1 MILKEESQQGTD
13 DFPKNKKKILIVD
26 DDKTI
31 LYILRRF
38 FIGEGYEVL
47 VAKDGL
53 EAKERLKAE
62 RPALVLTDIKMPS
75 FSGIDLIKFIRQNMK
90 GIPIVAMTAYP
101 YLYSEKRNGNEVD
114 AYFIKPF
121 DVDEML
127 STIEKILGA

>member
-1 MILKEESQQGTD
+1 MRLEKESSKVTD

-26 DDKTI
+26 DDETI

-38 FIGEGYEVL
+38 FIGEGFEVL

-53 EAKERLKAE
+53 EALERLKTE
-62 RPALVLTDIKMPS
+62 KLALVLTDIKMPS

-101 YLYSEKRNGNEVD
+101 YLYPEKRNGNEVD
-114 AYFIKPF
+114 AYFRKPF
-121 DVDEML
+121 DINEML
-127 STIEKILGA
+127 SSIEKILGG